1 MEIRIAGIEEE
12 SIVDGPGIRFTLF
25 TQGCYHNCKGCHNPE
40 THDVNSGYLVTV
52 DGIYNSILS
61 NPLLRG
67 VTLSGGEPFL
77 QAEALVELTNMIRA
91 NTKLDVMCY
100 TGYTY
105 EKLQDI
111 STTDKYV
118 SKLLKNIDILVD
130 GPYQEKNRD
139 LNLKFRGSTNQRIL
153 YLKEGNII

>member
-40 THDVNSGYLVTV
+40 THDVNSGYLTTIN
-52 DGIYNSILS
+52 DIYNSILS

-77 QAEALVELTNMIRA
+77 QAEALVELTNMIRS

-111 STTDKYV
+111 STTDKHV

-130 GPYQEKNRD
+130 GPYQEMNRD

-153 YLKEGNII
+153 YLKEGVVS